1 MSLLKLR
8 PSLLVLACIVAVSG
22 CQSSNNRKQ
31 ELAYVER
38 PVEQLYNQAAREL
51 DKRNYDRAILLFNE
65 VERQHP
71 YSEWARKSMVMTAYA
86 SYQARDY
93 EEAISGAQRYLG
105 LHPGGSEADY
115 AYYLI
120 AVSYFDQIVDIGRDQ
135 RTTELAL
142 SALQDVTRR
151 FPSNSYARDSSLK
164 IDMVNDQLAGKEME
178 IGRWYLRSNQTLAA
192 VNRFRKVVT
201 TYDTTSHTPE
211 ALHRLVE
218 SYLTLGLRDQA
229 LAAGAT
235 LGYNYP
241 RSDWYQISYR
251 LLAREGLDPEADSA
265 PRRTLIQKL
274 IPGRK

>member
-1 MSLLKLR
+1 
-8 PSLLVLACIVAVSG
+8 
-22 CQSSNNRKQ
+22 
-31 ELAYVER
+31 
-38 PVEQLYNQAAREL
+38 
-51 DKRNYDRAILLFNE
+51 
-65 VERQHP
+65 
-71 YSEWARKSMVMTAYA
+71 MVMTAYA
-86 SYQARDY
+86 SYQANDY
-93 EEAISGAQRYLG
+93 DEAISGAQSYLS

-151 FPSNSYARDSSLK
+151 FPNSSYARDASLK

-192 VNRFRKVVT
+192 VNRFKTVVT

-218 SYLTLGLRDQA
+218 SYLSLGLRDQA

-241 RSDWYQISYR
+241 RSDWYKMSYR
-251 LLAREGLDPEADSA
+251 LLTKQGLDPEAASA
-265 PRRTLIQKL
+265 PRRTLIQKIL
-274 IPGRK
+274 PGGK

>member
-8 PSLLVLACIVAVSG
+8 PSLLILACIFAVSG
-22 CQSSNNRKQ
+22 CQSASKRKQ

-38 PVEQLYNQAAREL
+38 PVEQLYNAAAQEL
-51 DKRNYDRAILLFNE
+51 DKRNYPRAILLFNE

-86 SYQARDY
+86 SYQANDY
-93 EEAISGAQRYLG
+93 DEAISGARAYLS

-151 FPSNSYARDSSLK
+151 FPESAYARDAGLK

-192 VNRFRKVVT
+192 VNRFKTVVT
-201 TYDTTSHTPE
+201 TYDTTSHTAE

-241 RSDWYQISYR
+241 NSDWYKMSYR
-251 LLAREGLDPEADSA
+251 LLTKQGLDPEA
-265 PRRTLIQKL
+265 PQVRRTMLQRI
-274 IPGRK
+274 IPGGK